1 MKRQSQIKKRR
12 SIINKNEHGSVSI
25 LVMLMMVVILASTGA
40 VIDVGVVLVNRT
52 QLSNALDYA
61 ALAGA
66 QELPDNTSDA
76 RAVATDYLI
85 QNNVNPSDVII
96 AIGSEGKSITI
107 TGNRPVEYAFLRIV
121 GLQGTTVNAQS
132 KVVLGAVSSIKGGL
146 RPFAIEDFP
155 YAYGAEVVLK
165 QGAGDGYHG
174 NYGVVALGGSGSSVY
189 EANALY
195 GYAGTVSIGDE
206 LNTEPGNMANVSNQ
220 LQTYINGISDTFANH
235 TRKSDR
241 LWTVP
246 LVDSLEENGRGSV
259 IVTGF
264 AQVYVEQVQKKAGQ
278 IQITARFIKFVVNG
292 DIDTSIVDRGTY
304 GIKLVN

>member
-1 MKRQSQIKKRR
+1 MKSWTIFK
-12 SIINKNEHGSVSI
+12 NNEHGSVGI

-66 QELPDNTSDA
+66 QELPDNVSDA

-85 QNNVNPSDVII
+85 QNKVDPSDVTITI
-96 AIGSEGKSITI
+96 APDGKSISI
-107 TGNRPVEYAFLRIV
+107 DGNRPVEYAFLRIA

-189 EANALY
+189 ESNALY
-195 GYAGTVSIGDE
+195 GYAGTVTIGDE
-206 LNTEPGNMANVSNQ
+206 IDTEPGNMANVSNQ
-220 LQTYINGISDTFANH
+220 LQTYINGISDTFENH
-235 TRKSDR
+235 TRKSDK

-246 LVDSLEENGRGSV
+246 LVDSLEENGRGTV
-259 IVTGF
+259 VVTGF
-264 AQVYVEQVQKKAGQ
+264 AQVYVETVQKKAGK
-278 IQITARFIKFVVNG
+278 IEIMARFIKFVVNG

-304 GIKLVN
+304 GVKLVN